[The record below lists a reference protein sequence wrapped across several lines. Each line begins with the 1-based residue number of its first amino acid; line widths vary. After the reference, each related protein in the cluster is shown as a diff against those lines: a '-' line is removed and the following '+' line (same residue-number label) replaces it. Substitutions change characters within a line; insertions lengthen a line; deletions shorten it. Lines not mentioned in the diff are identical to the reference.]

1 MTDSPIQLGPTEVSP
16 DLPHRS
22 PLLKSKMS
30 GLDALR
36 GIAVLS
42 VFLRHAFSNVITPD
56 MPPGLKLLLTTF
68 RFGWLGVDL
77 FFVLSGFL
85 ITGILLDTRHRPDYY
100 RNFYTRRALRILP
113 LYLAVLIL
121 IRLTLHVR
129 WSYLTFCLFFL
140 ANLVEN
146 RGYVIY
152 NPLWSLAVEEQFYL
166 LWPTLVRRL
175 QLRTLTT
182 LCLASIILSPILRYL
197 ATTLPLGNPYD
208 ATWLITDALS
218 LGALLAVF
226 LRSRYATPRNTLRLA
241 TLLLAFAT
249 ISGIAAIPLHL
260 FSRSTRGG
268 TALQTEPFL
277 FFFGFLLLAVLHLS
291 DKPILLRLT
300 LPLRFYGYLAYGLYL
315 LHQLAFMAFDALLFH
330 YHRLPPQ
337 PTAEFLLLRCII
349 TLTLTTLVCLISRR
363 YFEDF
368 FLRFKDRLAPYTHAT
383 LRS

>member
-1 MTDSPIQLGPTEVSP
+1 MTDSPTQLGPTEVSP

-22 PLLKSKMS
+22 PLLRSKMS

-42 VFLRHAFSNVITPD
+42 VFFRHAFSNVITPD
-56 MPPGLKLLLTTF
+56 LPPGLRLLLTTF

-113 LYLAVLIL
+113 LYLAVLVL

-129 WSYLTFCLFFL
+129 WSYLAFCLFFL
-140 ANLVEN
+140 ANLVED

-175 QLRTLTT
+175 HLRTLTT
-182 LCLASIILSPILRYL
+182 LCLVSIVLSPILRYL
-197 ATTLPLGNPYD
+197 ATFLPLGNPYD

-218 LGALLAVF
+218 LGALLAIF
-226 LRSRYATPRNTLRLA
+226 LRSRHATHRNTTRLA
-241 TLLLAFAT
+241 TLLLTLAVAL
-249 ISGIAAIPLHL
+249 GIVAIPLHL
-260 FSRSTRGG
+260 FSRTTRGG

-277 FFFGFLLLAVLHLS
+277 FFFGFLLLAALHLGDNS
-291 DKPILLRLT
+291 TLLRLT
-300 LPLRFYGYLAYGLYL
+300 LPLRFYGYIAYGLYL
-315 LHQLAFMAFDALLFH
+315 LHQLGFMACDTLLFH

-337 PTAEFLLLRCII
+337 PTAEFLLLRCGIVF
-349 TLTLTTLVCLISRR
+349 TASTLVCLASRR

-368 FLRFKDRLAPYTHAT
+368 FLRFKDRLAPYTRAV
-383 LRS
+383 LRP